1 MTEPT
6 AEQSRTRRN
15 ATILAAAPAVLAPLL
30 AGTLIKLEVLPP
42 LPGLTIFFVVWL
54 LGAALLPLLKPRRAW
69 LGLPYTFAVAVP
81 VLLITLLV
89 NFRAVKVEGDSM
101 LPTLQPGDVLLIDLR
116 AQPDQRYGI
125 FVLEVEGEDHNPL
138 IKRLVGL
145 PGESIDVR
153 YGRVFA
159 GEREVYPRDG
169 SAPDSWNE
177 SRPAYARFYSG
188 PKQLGEGEYFFLG
201 DNPPDSRDS
210 RHFGAVESKSVKGR
224 AVWSLRGSH
233 GFGRLR

>member
-15 ATILAAAPAVLAPLL
+15 ATILAAAPAILAPLVT
-30 AGTLIKLEVLPP
+30 GTLIKLEVLPP

-54 LGAALLPLLKPRRAW
+54 LGAALLPLLKPKRAW

-159 GEREVYPRDG
+159 GEQEVYPRDG

-188 PKQLGEGEYFFLG
+188 PKQLAEGEFFFLG

-210 RHFGAVESKSVKGR
+210 RHFGAVDDKAIKGR
-224 AVWSLRGSH
+224 AVWSLRGSQ
-233 GFGRLR
+233 GFGRVR